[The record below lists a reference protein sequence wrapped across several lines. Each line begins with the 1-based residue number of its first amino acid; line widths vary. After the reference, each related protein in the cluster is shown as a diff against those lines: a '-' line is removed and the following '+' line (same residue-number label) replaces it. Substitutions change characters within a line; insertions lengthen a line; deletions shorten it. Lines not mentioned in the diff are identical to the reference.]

1 MILTLPADSF
11 VQRSARKRRGESRL
25 KTALKTDRGK
35 IRQHNEDDAGIF
47 TEKNGLVLAV
57 VCDGMGGH
65 LAGDVASR
73 MAVSALRDIWEET
86 EEVPASPAESEAWLK
101 EQISAVNQKLF
112 DHSRAH
118 EECQGM
124 GTTVVC
130 ALYTGKT
137 LTVAHIG
144 DSRCYL
150 LQGGN
155 FVQLTEDH
163 SLVNE
168 LVRTGG
174 ISKEDAEHHPRKNV
188 LTKALGTDPEVKVE
202 AHTFEIEPGDQVL
215 LCSDGLTNKVDDETL
230 KDMLTALSSA
240 EEKADQLVQLANDNG
255 GEDNITVALM
265 ELPSQIEEGEDKC

>member
-11 VQRSARKRRGESRL
+11 VQRSEKKRRGESRL

-47 TEKNGLVLAV
+47 TEKEDRVLAV

-73 MAVSALRDIWEET
+73 MAVSALRAVWEQTKDI
-86 EEVPASPAESEAWLK
+86 PALPAESEAWLK
-101 EQISAVNQKLF
+101 EQITAVNQKIF

-150 LQGGN
+150 LHN
-155 FVQLTEDH
+155 ESFTQLTEDH

-188 LTKALGTDPEVKVE
+188 LTKALGTDPEVAVE
-202 AHTFEIEPGDQVL
+202 AHSFEIEPGDKVL
-215 LCSDGLTNKVDDETL
+215 LCSDGLTNKVDDEKL
-230 KDMLTALSSA
+230 KEMLQSASSL
-240 EEKADQLVQLANDNG
+240 EEKAEQLVQMANDNG
-255 GEDNITVALM
+255 GEDNITVALL
-265 ELPSQIEEGEDKC
+265 ELPSHIEEGEDKC

>member
-1 MILTLPADSF
+1 M
-11 VQRSARKRRGESRL
+11 

-73 MAVSALRDIWEET
+73 IAVSALRDIWEET

-144 DSRCYL
+144 DSRRYL
-150 LQGGN
+150 LQGGS
-155 FVQLTEDH
+155 FIQLTEDH

-230 KDMLTALSSA
+230 KDMLTTLSSA

-255 GEDNITVALM
+255 GEDNITVALL

>member
-1 MILTLPADSF
+1 M
-11 VQRSARKRRGESRL
+11 

-47 TEKNGLVLAV
+47 TKKEEFVLAV

-73 MAVSALRDIWEET
+73 MAVSSLQDIWKQT
-86 EEVPASPAESEAWLK
+86 EDIPAAPAESEAWLK
-101 EQISAVNQKLF
+101 EQITAVNQKIY

-130 ALYTGKT
+130 AFYTGKT
-137 LTVAHIG
+137 LTIAHIG

-150 LQGGN
+150 LHEESLT
-155 FVQLTEDH
+155 QLTEDH

-188 LTKALGTDPEVKVE
+188 LTKALGTDPEVQVE
-202 AHTFEIEPGDQVL
+202 THSFEIEPGDQVL
-215 LCSDGLTNKVDDETL
+215 LCSDGLTNKVDDVKL
-230 KDMLTALSSA
+230 KELLQASSSL
-240 EEKADQLVQLANDNG
+240 EEKAEQLVQMANDNG
-255 GEDNITVALM
+255 GEDNITVALL
-265 ELPSQIEEGEDKC
+265 ELPSQNEEGEDKC

>member
-1 MILTLPADSF
+1 M
-11 VQRSARKRRGESRL
+11 

-35 IRQHNEDDAGIF
+35 IRPHNEDAADIF
-47 TEKNGLVLAV
+47 TEKEGYVFAV

-65 LAGDVASR
+65 LAGDVASK
-73 MAVSALRDIWEET
+73 MAVSSLRDIWEQT
-86 EEVPASPAESEAWLK
+86 EDIPASPAESEAWLK
-101 EQISAVNQKLF
+101 EQISAVNQKLY
-112 DHSRAH
+112 DHARAH

-130 ALYTGKT
+130 ALYEGKT

-150 LQGGN
+150 LHQDSLT
-155 FVQLTEDH
+155 QLTEDH

-168 LVRTGG
+168 LVKTGG

-188 LTKALGTDPEVKVE
+188 LTKALGTDPDVQVE

-215 LCSDGLTNKVDDETL
+215 LCSDGLTNKVDDQTL
-230 KDMLTALSSA
+230 QEMLEASSSP
-240 EEKADQLVQLANDNG
+240 EEKAERLVQAANDNG
-255 GEDNITVALM
+255 GEDNITVAIL
-265 ELPSQIEEGEDKC
+265 ELPFQTEEGEDKC

>member
-11 VQRSARKRRGESRL
+11 VQRSEKKRRGESRL

-47 TEKNGLVLAV
+47 TEKEDRVLAV

-73 MAVSALRDIWEET
+73 MAVSALRAVWEQTKDI
-86 EEVPASPAESEAWLK
+86 PALPAESEAWLK
-101 EQISAVNQKLF
+101 EQITAVNQKIF

-150 LQGGN
+150 LHN
-155 FVQLTEDH
+155 ESFTQLTEDH

-188 LTKALGTDPEVKVE
+188 LTKALGTDPEVAVE
-202 AHTFEIEPGDQVL
+202 AHSFEIEPGDKVL
-215 LCSDGLTNKVDDETL
+215 LCSDGLTNKVDDEKL
-230 KDMLTALSSA
+230 KEMLQSASSL
-240 EEKADQLVQLANDNG
+240 EEKAELLVQMANDNG
-255 GEDNITVALM
+255 GEDNITVALL
-265 ELPSQIEEGEDKC
+265 ELPSHIEEGEDKC

>member
-1 MILTLPADSF
+1 MILTLPADSC
-11 VQRSARKRRGESRL
+11 VRRSVKKRRGESRL

-47 TEKNGLVLAV
+47 AGKEERVLAV

-73 MAVSALRDIWEET
+73 MAVSALKDAWEQAQDI
-86 EEVPASPAESEAWLK
+86 PDSPADTEAWLK
-101 EQISAVNQKLF
+101 GQITAVNQKVY

-118 EECQGM
+118 EECHGM

-150 LQGGN
+150 LHKDS
-155 FVQLTEDH
+155 FTQLTEDH

-188 LTKALGTDPEVKVE
+188 LTKALGTDPEVEVE
-202 AHTFEIEPGDQVL
+202 AHSFEMEPGDKVL
-215 LCSDGLTNKVDDETL
+215 LCSDGLTNKVDDMKL
-230 KDMLTALSSA
+230 KEMLQSASSL
-240 EEKADQLVQLANDNG
+240 EEKAERLVQAANDNG
-255 GEDNITVALM
+255 GEDNITVALL
-265 ELPSQIEEGEDKC
+265 ELPSQTEEGEDKC